1 MEPINVLLSKTRFF
15 LVLLYLN
22 NYKIKSLYALW
33 QEKEAS

>member
-1 MEPINVLLSKTRFF
+1 MEPINALLSKMRFF
-15 LVLLYLN
+15 LVLLYL